1 MILFLSNFKSTVLL
15 SFLICASCGNP
26 AKNTTAQTEN
36 TLEIPT
42 ETAPEKI
49 MVAANRTAIYLPL
62 IKGKKIAV
70 VANQTSVLYKDT
82 GYTHLV
88 DSLLSLQIDIKK
100 VFSPEHG
107 FRGKADAGEKV
118 KDGLDTRTGLPIKSL
133 HGKNRKPTPSQLN
146 DIDLVLFDIQDVGV
160 RFYTYIATMQL
171 VMEACAEAG
180 IPVLVLDR
188 PNPNA
193 HYIGGPTM
201 KAEHTSF
208 LGMTKIPLVYGMTIG
223 EYAQMINEEGWL
235 TDGKKTDLTVI
246 PLENWSRNIAY
257 HLPIRPSPNLPND
270 TAITLYPSLG
280 LFEGTNVNAGRGTE
294 FQFQRYG
301 ASFLDSTKY
310 DFSYVP
316 EPNFG
321 SKYPKE
327 EGKTCYGSD
336 LSRTARMNEF
346 TLKWIIEAY
355 QNCTDKS
362 KFFLTDGFTKH
373 AGTTKLQEQIEAG
386 LSETE
391 IKATWQADL
400 EEFQEIRR
408 KYIIYK

>member
-133 HGKNRKPTPSQLN
+133 HGKNRKPTPSQLK

-180 IPVLVLDR
+180 IPFRKLV
-188 PNPNA
+188 A
-193 HYIGGPTM
+193 QHC
-201 KAEHTSF
+201 
-208 LGMTKIPLVYGMTIG
+208 IPLTY
-223 EYAQMINEEGWL
+223 
-235 TDGKKTDLTVI
+235 
-246 PLENWSRNIAY
+246 
-257 HLPIRPSPNLPND
+257 
-270 TAITLYPSLG
+270 
-280 LFEGTNVNAGRGTE
+280 
-294 FQFQRYG
+294 
-301 ASFLDSTKY
+301 
-310 DFSYVP
+310 
-316 EPNFG
+316 
-321 SKYPKE
+321 
-327 EGKTCYGSD
+327 
-336 LSRTARMNEF
+336 
-346 TLKWIIEAY
+346 
-355 QNCTDKS
+355 
-362 KFFLTDGFTKH
+362 
-373 AGTTKLQEQIEAG
+373 
-386 LSETE
+386 
-391 IKATWQADL
+391 
-400 EEFQEIRR
+400 
-408 KYIIYK
+408 

>member
-1 MILFLSNFKSTVLL
+1 
-15 SFLICASCGNP
+15 
-26 AKNTTAQTEN
+26 
-36 TLEIPT
+36 
-42 ETAPEKI
+42 
-49 MVAANRTAIYLPL
+49 
-62 IKGKKIAV
+62 
-70 VANQTSVLYKDT
+70 
-82 GYTHLV
+82 
-88 DSLLSLQIDIKK
+88 
-100 VFSPEHG
+100 
-107 FRGKADAGEKV
+107 
-118 KDGLDTRTGLPIKSL
+118 
-133 HGKNRKPTPSQLN
+133 
-146 DIDLVLFDIQDVGV
+146 
-160 RFYTYIATMQL
+160 
-171 VMEACAEAG
+171 
-180 IPVLVLDR
+180 
-188 PNPNA
+188 
-193 HYIGGPTM
+193 
-201 KAEHTSF
+201 
-208 LGMTKIPLVYGMTIG
+208 
-223 EYAQMINEEGWL
+223 
-235 TDGKKTDLTVI
+235 
-246 PLENWSRNIAY
+246 
-257 HLPIRPSPNLPND
+257 
-270 TAITLYPSLG
+270 LYPSLG